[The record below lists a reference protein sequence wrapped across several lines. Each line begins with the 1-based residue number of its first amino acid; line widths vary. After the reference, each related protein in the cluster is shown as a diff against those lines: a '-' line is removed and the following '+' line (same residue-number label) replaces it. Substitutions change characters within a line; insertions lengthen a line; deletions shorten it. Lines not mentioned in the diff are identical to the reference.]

1 MEFKK
6 YNSIENV
13 ERTGFISK
21 IFDEGHDKGEW
32 IQTLKIHG
40 SNYSINVND
49 ESIIPAT
56 RKNFLNRHNNQFY
69 WGKNYEPNAREMF
82 LYVKSEFPDLKEM
95 RIVGEVFGGM
105 YYHPDVERDKHA
117 KRFQK
122 EVQYCPHND
131 FNAFDICVD
140 DHYVSHDL
148 FSKMCKM
155 FEIPT
160 VPELAR
166 GTFND
171 LILNPVEFPDPLYKR
186 YNLPEI
192 EGNIA
197 EGWVMKPVEVRYLKS
212 RDRVMIKGKNSKFK
226 EQNKWTRTPKPSIEL
241 DDSANEIKEVLFSYI
256 TENRLRNVLSHGIV
270 VNDKTFGK
278 ILGEFAQDVLTD
290 FLKDHSLEWGNTSEA
305 QCRVI
310 RKLMNKE
317 AGELIRVHWMD
328 ILDQN
333 FF

>member
-6 YNSIENV
+6 YNSIESV

-21 IFDEGHDKGEW
+21 IFEEGHDKGEW
-32 IQTLKIHG
+32 VQTLKIHG

-49 ESIIPAT
+49 ESITPAT
-56 RKNFLNRHNNQFY
+56 RNYFLNRHNNQFY

-95 RIVGEVFGGM
+95 RIVGEAFGGM
-105 YYHPDVERDKHA
+105 YCHPDVERDKHA

-131 FNAFDICVD
+131 FNAFDIRLD
-140 DHYVSHDL
+140 DYYVNHDL
-148 FSKMCKM
+148 FSKMCQM

-171 LILNPVEFPDPLYKR
+171 LMLNPVEFPDPLYKR

-226 EQNKWTRTPKPSIEL
+226 EQNKSERIPKPSIEL
-241 DDSANEIKEVLFSYI
+241 DDSANEIKGVLFSYI
-256 TENRLRNVLSHGIV
+256 TENRLRNVLSHGII
-270 VNDKTFGK
+270 VNDKMFGK
-278 ILGEFAQDVLTD
+278 VVGLLMQDVILD
-290 FLKDHSLEWGNTSEA
+290 FLKDHSVEWGEVVET

-310 RKLMNKE
+310 RQLAN
-317 AGELIRVHWMD
+317 GECVDLVKVHWLN
-328 ILDQN
+328 ILDGE
-333 FF
+333 F